1 MKFLFIILALA
12 SGWYCQ
18 AQETILKGHIRN
30 YNGGRNIYPVQ
41 GNGISRHSASRCFRT
56 LCLVTKTY

>member
-12 SGWYCQ
+12 SGWYCR

-30 YNGGRNIYPVQ
+30 YNGEEIFSCAGKRN
-41 GNGISRHSASRCFRT
+41 FKT
-56 LCLVTKTY
+56 LCK

>member
-18 AQETILKGHIRN
+18 AQETILKGHEKSGEVCC
-30 YNGGRNIYPVQ
+30 GG
-41 GNGISRHSASRCFRT
+41 
-56 LCLVTKTY
+56 